1 MNLWTHST
9 TKDMWSIKRNDYI
22 FIKKKNMKKI
32 LRLTEGELNKIVRN
46 SIYKLL
52 SEDVLGDNWHEKQD
66 DVLNNYEAFKTQED
80 ETEHNWSGQGEE
92 DVEPMHYNQ
101 DGNVLGWNDDE
112 AEGYEEDV
120 DWYRDDV
127 NPMNDDLSD
136 GDLYRGM
143 W

>member
-1 MNLWTHST
+1 MIL
-9 TKDMWSIKRNDYI
+9 YLL
-22 FIKKKNMKKI
+22 KKNMKKI

-92 DVEPMHYNQ
+92 DIDPSY
-101 DGNVLGWNDDE
+101 
-112 AEGYEEDV
+112 YEDV
-120 DWYRDDV
+120 DRD
-127 NPMNDDLSD
+127 MYYHDLTD
-136 GDLYRGM
+136 NELYNGYG

>member
-1 MNLWTHST
+1 
-9 TKDMWSIKRNDYI
+9 
-22 FIKKKNMKKI
+22 MKKI

-66 DVLNNYEAFKTQED
+66 DVLNNYEAFKTRED

-92 DVEPMHYNQ
+92 DIDPSYYDQHSDVI
-101 DGNVLGWNDDE
+101 GWNDDE
-112 AEGYEEDV
+112 TEGYEEDP